1 MKTISVRQFASI
13 KRIYMNVNPLIVK
26 KNKII
31 SKINELTV
39 EIAQLNDEIEGN
51 EMGIK
56 TITDGLSSEDLI
68 VKKVIDTD
76 KTDKNGNIIKVT
88 KYEPNPERLQWDEEK
103 KVYNLII
110 PTIEEYIGEDSTIE
124 DTANEV
130 EESTEEVFPDDL
142 EAVPTEE

>member
-26 KNKII
+26 KNKLI

-56 TITDGLSSEDLI
+56 TITDGLSSEEILLI
-68 VKKVIDTD
+68 ISLVTYNRKDYLKKYRLNLPFIYKFKRIML
-76 KTDKNGNIIKVT
+76 KTII
-88 KYEPNPERLQWDEEK
+88 
-103 KVYNLII
+103 NLIPI
-110 PTIEEYIGEDSTIE
+110 KSKRKRLREEYH
-124 DTANEV
+124 V
-130 EESTEEVFPDDL
+130 
-142 EAVPTEE
+142 